1 MRVTLYPISMS
12 CLVAGNRTTKIDG
25 WGYSGPAF
33 SRVSAFFFP
42 PFLAASWQ
50 SSVSSSEMTWAA
62 GCERVQR
69 MPYHGVPPALHD
81 RASTLHV

>member
-33 SRVSAFFFP
+33 SRVSLFSSPFFFSR
-42 PFLAASWQ
+42 FLAVLGQFERDDVGGGVRKGTADAISW
-50 SSVSSSEMTWAA
+50 SAA
-62 GCERVQR
+62 GTSR
-69 MPYHGVPPALHD
+69 
-81 RASTLHV
+81 